1 MESRTAQLNKAG
13 ELTADAAVTDME
25 EYTRLLLQKEK
36 LQKEC
41 VQLDM
46 EFDELFGPLILEEFQ
61 AQIEAA
67 VTDMEE
73 YTRLLLQKEKLQK
86 ECVQLDME
94 FDELFGPLIL
104 EEFQA
109 QIELVRQKI
118 ELSLYIKAMNQ
129 GQDPDP
135 EEIEKAVAQRTA
147 NWQKQLEEMAEYQ
160 ESLKCRSIV
169 PPEAMNQGQ
178 DPDPEEIEKAVA
190 QRTANWQKQLEEMAE
205 YQESLKC
212 RSIVP
217 PEEMRQISRL
227 YRKMVKMIHPD
238 LHPEL
243 EHDPRIRELWD
254 RLQTAYRLNALDE
267 MEEIAVLI
275 HEVLADSD
283 TAPVQIPDLTEKIE
297 KLRQELHT
305 ITTTDPWLYSTW
317 IYDTVKRHG
326 SGSDP
331 GSDRKNRKAAAGTA
345 HHHDHRSLAVQHMD
359 L

>member
-1 MESRTAQLNKAG
+1 MESRSAQLNTAG

-61 AQIEAA
+61 AQIE
-67 VTDMEE
+67 
-73 YTRLLLQKEKLQK
+73 
-86 ECVQLDME
+86 
-94 FDELFGPLIL
+94 
-104 EEFQA
+104 
-109 QIELVRQKI
+109 LVRQRI
-118 ELSLYIKAMNQ
+118 ELSLYIQAMNQ

-160 ESLKCRSIV
+160 E
-169 PPEAMNQGQ
+169 
-178 DPDPEEIEKAVA
+178 
-190 QRTANWQKQLEEMAE
+190 T
-205 YQESLKC
+205 LKC

-283 TAPVQIPDLTEKIE
+283 TAPVQIPDLTEKSKSCGRNCTPSRPQI
-297 KLRQELHT
+297 
-305 ITTTDPWLYSTW
+305 
-317 IYDTVKRHG
+317 
-326 SGSDP
+326 P
-331 GSDRKNRKAAAGTA
+331 GCTA
-345 HHHDHRSLAVQHMD
+345 HGFMIPSKSKNGAGSIRTAYSPGTKPAQGWLQSWKPCLWNGKAPHVP
-359 L
+359 

>member
-1 MESRTAQLNKAG
+1 MESRIAQLNTAG
-13 ELTADAAVTDME
+13 ELTAD
-25 EYTRLLLQKEK
+25 
-36 LQKEC
+36 
-41 VQLDM
+41 
-46 EFDELFGPLILEEFQ
+46 
-61 AQIEAA
+61 AA

-147 NWQKQLEEMAEYQ
+147 NWQKQLEEMAEY
-160 ESLKCRSIV
+160 
-169 PPEAMNQGQ
+169 P
-178 DPDPEEIEKAVA
+178 
-190 QRTANWQKQLEEMAE
+190 
-205 YQESLKC
+205 ESLKC

-275 HEVLADSD
+275 HQVLADSD
-283 TAPVQIPDLTEKIE
+283 TAPVQITDLTEKIE

-317 IYDTVKRHG
+317 IYDTVKIEKRRGEYQDSIQSWNEARTRLAAKLETLLLEWKG
-326 SGSDP
+326 SACP
-331 GSDRKNRKAAAGTA
+331 MN
-345 HHHDHRSLAVQHMD
+345 
-359 L
+359 